1 MPDVKGRKRYEE
13 RIRAA
18 MEEVFAEAL
27 AVASQGIDAINAAI
41 KVALRK
47 YVGPIV
53 EEVHRRVIIA
63 LLILF
68 GSDDIGRGVLG
79 DAPKKK
85 GPIYD
90 DLVTQAKKRAQDQID
105 ELGDQMSDTNRSWL
119 DEWDEEEPFEEWAKD
134 RLFPDSRA
142 ENIGVTE
149 TTNAVT
155 IGEGAVVETMREL
168 GVGVTAR
175 WITKRD
181 ERVCP
186 VCGPLHNTGPANWA
200 DDFAKGPPAH
210 PRCRCYL
217 LYVLSEQA
225 EGSI

>member
-1 MPDVKGRKRYEE
+1 MKCDEQ
-13 RIRAA
+13 RIADA
-18 MEEVFAEAL
+18 MNEVFDAAL
-27 AVASQGIDAINAAI
+27 AVAAQGMDAMNAAI
-41 KVALRK
+41 KAALRK

-53 EEVHRRVIIA
+53 EEIHRRVIIA

-68 GSDDIGRGVLG
+68 GDDDLGRPVLG
-79 DAPKKK
+79 DAPKKR

-90 DLVTQAKKRAQDQID
+90 DVIAKAKQRASKQVD
-105 ELGDQMSDTNRSWL
+105 ELGDQMSDTNQSWL
-119 DEWDEEEPFEEWAKD
+119 SEWDEEEPFEEWARD
-134 RLFPDSRA
+134 RLFPDSRG
-142 ENIGVTE
+142 ENVAITE

-155 IGEGAVVETMREL
+155 IGEETVVETMREL

-200 DDFAKGPPAH
+200 DDYAKGPPAH

-217 LYVLSEQA
+217 LYSLGEQ
-225 EGSI
+225 

>member
-1 MPDVKGRKRYEE
+1 MPDLRGRKRYEQ
-13 RIRAA
+13 RIQEA
-18 MEEVFAEAL
+18 MQEVFAEAL
-27 AVASQGIDAINAAI
+27 KVVDQGLDAVNRAI
-41 KVALRK
+41 KAALQK
-47 YVGPIV
+47 YVGPII

-68 GSDDIGRGVLG
+68 GDDDLGRSVLG
-79 DAPKKK
+79 DASKKK

-90 DLVTQAKKRAQDQID
+90 DLIEQAKRRASKQVDD
-105 ELGDQMSDTNRSWL
+105 LGEQMSDTNSSWW
-119 DEWDEEEPFEEWAKD
+119 DEWDEEEPIEDWASE

-142 ENIGVTE
+142 GNVAITE

-155 IGEGAVVETMREL
+155 IGEATVVETMREL

-175 WITKRD
+175 WYTKRD

-186 VCGPLHNTGPANWA
+186 VCGPLHETGPANWA
-200 DDFAKGPPAH
+200 DDFAMGPPAH

-217 LYVLSEQA
+217 LYFLGEQ
-225 EGSI
+225 